1 MQNGR
6 YLDGDLVAAIVYCRS
21 EHTLSTD
28 SRFIRD
34 EFAIRE
40 SIS

>member
-1 MQNGR
+1 MQNGL

-21 EHTLSTD
+21 QHILSD
-28 SRFIRD
+28 SRLLRD